1 MKTPPDKTFYT
12 RIIPLKQGKK
22 SPENKKNAL
31 FSHFFQRMFCQFK
44 KTLYLCTRKREISR
58 LQNKSGNAYIKAG
71 PFVYRLGRKIFI
83 LERGVRFPQGLQNKR
98 INELKQ
104 ISRDGKS

>member
-31 FSHFFQRMFCQFK
+31 FSHFFQRLFCQFK

-58 LQNKSGNAYIKAG
+58 LQNKAETLTQRPAPSSIG
-71 PFVYRLGRKIFI
+71 
-83 LERGVRFPQGLQNKR
+83 
-98 INELKQ
+98 
-104 ISRDGKS
+104 